1 MESLD
6 GMNAEIKDTFT
17 GFEVIKSFGVEEK
30 IQEKSSS
37 TFDRVEADAFRMRIT
52 QGKSIAISEG
62 LVYFGCIV
70 QMIFRA
76 YLVIQGEI
84 KAMGISSGRLTNYQL
99 SRKSCQADYI
109 PAPS

>member
-37 TFDRVEADAFRMRIT
+37 TFDRVEADAFRMPD
-52 QGKSIAISEG
+52 
-62 LVYFGCIV
+62 YP
-70 QMIFRA
+70 
-76 YLVIQGEI
+76 
-84 KAMGISSGRLTNYQL
+84 
-99 SRKSCQADYI
+99 RKVHCHQ
-109 PAPS
+109 